1 MAMRELYD
9 VIQTPVVTE
18 KSVKEMETQNLYTFI
33 VDKRANKIEI
43 ASAVEKLWDVKVKK
57 VRTMRYPG
65 KLKRISMG
73 RMNPNRDY
81 GRGASYKKAV
91 VQLAE
96 GDRIEFYEA
105 G

>member
-1 MAMRELYD
+1 MREIYD

-18 KSVKEMETQNLYTFI
+18 KSVREMEAQNFYSFI
-33 VDKRANKIEI
+33 VDERANKIEI
-43 ASAVEKLWDVKVKK
+43 ASAVEKLWDVSVKK
-57 VRTMRYPG
+57 VRTMRYSG

-73 RMNPNRDY
+73 RMTPDRNY

-96 GDRIEFYEA
+96 GDLIEFYEA

>member
-1 MAMRELYD
+1 MMRELYD

-18 KSVKEMETQNLYTFI
+18 KSAREMETQNLYTFI

-43 ASAVEKLWDVKVKK
+43 AKAVERLWDVRVRK
-57 VRTMRYPG
+57 VRTMRYSG

-73 RMNPNRDY
+73 RMNPNRKH
-81 GRGASYKKAV
+81 GRSPSFKKAV
-91 VQLAE
+91 VQLVE